1 MSEDNALIQR
11 RKTQV
16 IAAALGTHVALGG
29 ALVTLFPG
37 MLEPQ
42 SMQATLETMQASG
55 TNYICEAIA
64 LVFCF
69 AWLTLDSHQLQIRR
83 PWWLNLGVIFLKV
96 FFIPYYLFKTR
107 AANQRGSAILAF
119 FGLYFGAIFAM
130 AFGAAFAMMFGFAPM
145 PPAPH
150 AQGL

>member
-1 MSEDNALIQR
+1 MLDILSVTTPIYLAIATGFLTARFGLFSKSEMRVLGRFVIHIALPALLFNALIQR

-64 LVFCF
+64 LTPEGRKE
-69 AWLTLDSHQLQIRR
+69 LPSLENRL
-83 PWWLNLGVIFLKV
+83 
-96 FFIPYYLFKTR
+96 
-107 AANQRGSAILAF
+107 AALVS
-119 FGLYFGAIFAM
+119 
-130 AFGAAFAMMFGFAPM
+130 
-145 PPAPH
+145 
-150 AQGL
+150 